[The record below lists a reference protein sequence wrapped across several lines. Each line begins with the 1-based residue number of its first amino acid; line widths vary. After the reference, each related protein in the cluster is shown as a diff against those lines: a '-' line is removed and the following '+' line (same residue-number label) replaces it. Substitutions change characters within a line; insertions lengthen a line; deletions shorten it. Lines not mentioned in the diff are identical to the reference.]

1 MNDDFK
7 LRAALKSDEELHNC
21 INNREKL
28 LPETVE
34 TAVEELQ
41 KRGTVF
47 SEEELK
53 VIAEDMQARRDHA
66 ISGVKSSG
74 IFNRNDKDL
83 QVEDPEAP
91 SFYSKGAIFGFSILF
106 SVLFGAIML
115 AINISKTQYRQKTI
129 WVVLF
134 GLTYVIA
141 SVLLAQNLGSTFSF
155 ILIIFGAYLL
165 QVLFWNRYIG
175 NSTLYR
181 AKPIKIPL
189 IIGLCI
195 YIPIII
201 LLIYEATL

>member
-1 MNDDFK
+1 MDDNFK
-7 LRAALKSDEELHNC
+7 SRATLKSDEELHNC

-34 TAVEELQ
+34 AAVEELQ
-41 KRGTVF
+41 KRGTAF

-53 VIAEDMQARRDHA
+53 VITEDMQARRDQA
-66 ISGVKSSG
+66 KSGAKSSG
-74 IFNRNDKDL
+74 MFNRNDKDF

-91 SFYSKGAIFGFSILF
+91 SFYSKGVIFGFSILF
-106 SVLFGAIML
+106 SVLFGAVML
-115 AINISKTQYRQKTI
+115 AINISKTQYRQKAV

-134 GLTYVIA
+134 GLVYVIA

-155 ILIIFGAYLL
+155 LLIIFGAYLL
-165 QVLFWNRYIG
+165 QALFWNRYIG

-195 YIPIII
+195 YVPIIA

>member
-21 INNREKL
+21 INNREKY

-34 TAVEELQ
+34 AAIEELQ
-41 KRGTVF
+41 KRGTAF

-53 VIAEDMQARRDHA
+53 VITEDMQARRDHA
-66 ISGVKSSG
+66 KSGAKSSG
-74 IFNRNDKDL
+74 IFNRNDKDF

-91 SFYSKGAIFGFSILF
+91 LLYSKGVIFGFSILF

-115 AINISKTQYRQKTI
+115 AINISKTKNRQKTI

-134 GLTYVIA
+134 GVVYVIA
-141 SVLLAQNLGSTFSF
+141 SVLLAQNSGSTFSF
-155 ILIIFGAYLL
+155 LLIILGAYLL
-165 QVLFWNRYIG
+165 EALFWNRYIG

-181 AKPIKIPL
+181 ARPFKIPL

-195 YIPIII
+195 YIPIIA

>member
-1 MNDDFK
+1 MDDDFK

-34 TAVEELQ
+34 AAVEELQ
-41 KRGTVF
+41 KRGTAF

-66 ISGVKSSG
+66 KSGAKSSG
-74 IFNRNDKDL
+74 IFNRNDKDF

-91 SFYSKGAIFGFSILF
+91 LLYSKGVIFGFSILF

-115 AINISKTQYRQKTI
+115 AINISKTKNRQKAI

-134 GLTYVIA
+134 GLIYVIA

-165 QVLFWNRYIG
+165 EALFWNRYIG

-181 AKPIKIPL
+181 AKPVKIPL

>member
-1 MNDDFK
+1 MDEDFK

-21 INNREKL
+21 INNREKY

-34 TAVEELQ
+34 AAIEELQ
-41 KRGTVF
+41 KRGTAF

-53 VIAEDMQARRDHA
+53 VITEDMQARRDHA
-66 ISGVKSSG
+66 KSGAKSSG
-74 IFNRNDKDL
+74 IFNRNDKDF

-91 SFYSKGAIFGFSILF
+91 LLYSKGVIFGFSILF

-115 AINISKTQYRQKTI
+115 AINISKTKNRQKTI

-134 GLTYVIA
+134 GVVYVIA
-141 SVLLAQNLGSTFSF
+141 SVLLAQNSGSTFSF
-155 ILIIFGAYLL
+155 LLIILGAYLL
-165 QVLFWNRYIG
+165 EALFWNRYIG

-181 AKPIKIPL
+181 ARPFKIPL

-195 YIPIII
+195 YIPIIA